1 MKEIAETIGRLIAVL
16 VLNGILSDNEK
27 AFVLG
32 NITEAEF
39 IENEEGEE

>member
-1 MKEIAETIGRLIAVL
+1 MKEIGEIIGRLIAVL
-16 VLNGILSDNEK
+16 VLKGILTDKEK

-32 NITEAEF
+32 IISEAEF